1 MWLAGVFLN
10 FLMYWWRTDL
20 SLANKSA
27 VFRLHW
33 LSQIA
38 MHEKHLLCKYKNK
51 KTEKVWLVGK
61 VARRNDILQPNS
73 LWLNMY
79 VNNKEL
85 PIIYLY
91 WFITSMFDFTGLFRF
106 SFCSSSST
114 VIMLDTFSCF
124 RPADTTHLHTKPQD
138 MTLFLEQLVRW
149 GSFSTSRKP
158 RFLITVNYSC
168 APNTAAGW
176 WCPCS
181 LCAHKPVNVSQFVIH
196 QKPPAMFSGHGIS

>member
-1 MWLAGVFLN
+1 
-10 FLMYWWRTDL
+10 MY
-20 SLANKSA
+20 
-27 VFRLHW
+27 
-33 LSQIA
+33 
-38 MHEKHLLCKYKNK
+38 EKHLKTFGLLERLLGGTTFYNQIYFGCK
-51 KTEKVWLVGK
+51 
-61 VARRNDILQPNS
+61 
-73 LWLNMY
+73 MY
-79 VNNKEL
+79 LNNKEL

-91 WFITSMFDFTGLFRF
+91 WFIASMFDFTDLFRF

-138 MTLFLEQLVRW
+138 MTLFFEQLVRW
-149 GSFSTSRKP
+149 ENFTTSRKP

-168 APNTAAGW
+168 APNTAAVW
-176 WCPCS
+176 WCSCS

>member
-1 MWLAGVFLN
+1 
-10 FLMYWWRTDL
+10 MYWQRTEL

-27 VFRLHW
+27 LFVLVVSNSNVWKTPALQVQKKRLKRFG
-33 LSQIA
+33 LLERLLGGTTFYNQIYFG
-38 MHEKHLLCKYKNK
+38 CK
-51 KTEKVWLVGK
+51 
-61 VARRNDILQPNS
+61 
-73 LWLNMY
+73 MY
-79 VNNKEL
+79 LNNKEL

-91 WFITSMFDFTGLFRF
+91 WFIASMFDFIDLFRF

-114 VIMLDTFSCF
+114 VIMPDTFSCF

-138 MTLFLEQLVRW
+138 MTLFFEQLVRW
-149 GSFSTSRKP
+149 ENFTTSRKP

-168 APNTAAGW
+168 APNTAAVW